1 MSARLSARNRRYR
14 ARKWAGRAGLY
25 FAVLML
31 ISPALLFFLWTLSLS
46 LKNESDNMAF
56 PPVFIPSPPTLSNFI
71 DVFAKNDFL
80 TYTINSV
87 IVSFTATGLAL
98 LVGVPAGYGIAKS
111 KATKAAVLIL
121 IARVTPGLSFLVPLF
136 LIFQWLSLTG
146 TLTPLVI
153 THLVITVPIVV
164 WVMIGF
170 FEGLPGELEEAALV
184 DGATI
189 WQAFRHVAMPL
200 ARPGITVAMILSFI
214 FSWNNFIFGVVLA
227 GRETR
232 TLPVAV
238 YNVLTFEQ
246 VSWGPLAAAALV
258 VTAPVLLLTLLMQKE
273 IVAGLTAG
281 GVKGG

>member
-1 MSARLSARNRRYR
+1 MSLSARNRRYR
-14 ARKWAGRAGLY
+14 LQKWAGRAGLY

-46 LKNESDNMAF
+46 LKNEIDNMAF
-56 PPVFIPSPPTLSNFI
+56 PPVFIPWPPTLDNFI

-80 TYTINSV
+80 NYTINSV

-98 LVGVPAGYGIAKS
+98 LIGVPAGYGIAKS
-111 KATKAAVLIL
+111 RATKAAVLIL

-136 LIFQWLSLTG
+136 LIFQWLNLTG

-170 FEGLPGELEEAALV
+170 FEGLPAELEEAALV

-238 YNVLTFEQ
+238 YTVLTFQQ

-258 VTAPVLLLTLLMQKE
+258 VTAPVLLLTLVMQKE

>member
-1 MSARLSARNRRYR
+1 MKSRHRFNRLL
-14 ARKWAGRAGLY
+14 GRAGLY
-25 FAVLML
+25 FSVLVL
-31 ISPALLFFLWTLSLS
+31 VSPAILFFLWMLSLAF
-46 LKNESDNMAF
+46 KNEADNTAF
-56 PPVFIPSPPTLSNFI
+56 PPVFIPSPPTFANFI

-98 LVGVPAGYGIAKS
+98 LMGVPAGYGIAKA
-111 KATKAAVLIL
+111 KASKAAVLIL
-121 IARVTPGLSFLVPLF
+121 IARVTPGLSYLIPLF
-136 LIFQWLSLTG
+136 LLFQWLGLIG
-146 TLTPLVI
+146 TLAPLVI

-164 WVMIGF
+164 WIMIGF

-189 WQAFRHVAMPL
+189 WQAFRYVAMPL
-200 ARPGITVAMILSFI
+200 ARPGITVAMILAFI

-227 GRETR
+227 GRSTR

-246 VSWGPLAAAALV
+246 ISWGPLAAAALV
-258 VTAPVLLLTLLMQKE
+258 VTAPVLLLTLLMQTE